1 MKKFIVVISL
11 LLSACSSVLNISQSA
26 KLVNS
31 CQTYFNILDE
41 NVATSTLPA
50 ETLQALQQDFAQYR
64 KEFTKLSLEK
74 QEQFC
79 RARLARFQH

>member
-11 LLSACSSVLNISQSA
+11 LLSACSSVLNVTQSA
-26 KLVNS
+26 KLANS

-50 ETLQALQQDFAQYR
+50 ETLRALQQDFAQYR
-64 KEFTKLSLEK
+64 QEFTKLSAEK